1 MFGFRR
7 DLVTLA
13 KVNLLEVVVVRNLL
27 EVVVVRNLLE
37 VVVVIQTQE
46 VQEVY

>member
-13 KVNLLEVVVVRNLL
+13 KVNLLEVVVRNLL